1 MIIKAVLFD
10 LGETLLHYG
19 KVNVSLLIQQAA
31 QLTYRFLQECNSLE
45 DKEKTQNFRRYHRL
59 TAFHV
64 KWRYLCSHLSHR
76 EFNGLTL
83 LKQILRK
90 MKITLS
96 PDQLQEFAWLWYKP
110 AADLACLEPNLH
122 QHLKKLRDMSLDLA
136 IISNTFSPASV
147 IDRHLQQ
154 LDLLR
159 FFPLRQYSSVTIF
172 RKPDRRIFQD
182 TLQKLNIAPDQAVMV
197 GDRIR
202 EDIRGAQ
209 KLGIKAVLKRGI
221 NNQNKNIDRN
231 NVPVIHSIAELP
243 DLIQNWPT

>member
-19 KVNVSLLIQQAA
+19 KVNVSSLIQQAA
-31 QLTYRFLQECNSLE
+31 QLTYRFLQECNSLQ
-45 DKEKTQNFRRYHRL
+45 EKTQNFRRYHRL

-64 KWRYLCSHLSHR
+64 KWRYVCSHLSHR

-83 LKQILRK
+83 LQHILRK
-90 MKITLS
+90 MKITLTS
-96 PDQLQEFAWLWYKP
+96 DQLQELAWLWYKP
-110 AADLACLEPNLH
+110 AADLATMESNLH
-122 QHLKKLRDMSLDLA
+122 RHLQNLRDMSLDLA
-136 IISNTFSPASV
+136 IISNTFSPAAV

-182 TLQKLNIAPDQAVMV
+182 TLQKLKLRSDQAVMV

-209 KLGIKAVLKRGI
+209 KLGIKAVLKHGI
-221 NNQNKNIDRN
+221 NNQNKNVN

>member
-1 MIIKAVLFD
+1 MTIKAVLFD

-19 KVNVSLLIQQAA
+19 KVNASALIQQSA
-31 QLTYRFLQECNSLE
+31 QLTYRFLQECNSFE
-45 DKEKTQNFRRYHRL
+45 VKTQNFRRYHRL

-64 KWRYLCSHLSHR
+64 KWRYVCSHLSHR

-90 MKITLS
+90 MKIDLS
-96 PDQLQEFAWLWYKP
+96 PDQLQELAWLWYKP
-110 AADLACLEPNLH
+110 AADLATMEPNLH
-122 QHLKKLRDMSLDLA
+122 RHLRKLRDMSLDLA
-136 IISNTFSPASV
+136 IISNTFSPAAV

-182 TLQKLNIAPDQAVMV
+182 ALKKLNITPDQAVMV

-221 NNQNKNIDRN
+221 NNQNKNVNDI
-231 NVPVIHSIAELP
+231 PVIHSIAELP
-243 DLIQNWPT
+243 DLIRNWPT